1 MISKIVSQDQ
11 ADHPKFASN
20 SGRPAQGSA
29 CPAQGNAPARPR
41 RRPCRAWLLLLA
53 AALLLAGPAP
63 SSAQTRDAALEELL
77 GRLKVVREGERRVV
91 EMTLKD
97 LLALAL
103 TRSNAVKVALIGQR
117 IAQSRLTAAL
127 RRNRP
132 ILTNKVERGRAIRP
146 FSGTSFR
153 RTDDTVLS
161 SELSKKTSSGITY
174 GLKLEETRSRSDTL
188 VIANEGD
195 APTSETFTDPDT
207 GIITV
212 VAPRTVSS
220 TALTGSVNIPLIQ
233 DAGSEINDIPV
244 RREEI
249 GLARSRFEILQDEQS
264 ILRTMATIYWDLV
277 DVLEQV
283 QVEEESV
290 RLSERLLGD
299 NRARLRAGVIS
310 PADVKV
316 SETQLAR
323 ERQIL
328 LQFQLEGLRIEDQLR
343 AALNLETLEL
353 GYRPVDQPAVR
364 ETEFDYKALAE
375 RMYRQN
381 PELGILR
388 TTLASNRYDL
398 AEARNEDD
406 TDLDLDLFY
415 VFSGYSDSTFGGAS
429 DLGDTDLAGYGATLT
444 WTVPLFD
451 RKAEEEIQQRILE
464 GAQIELRISD
474 LRSNLSVQLQ
484 SALRSMRLAE
494 NEVETARISVDLANE
509 LMQNEIERFRLGRS
523 TSFRVAEFQ
532 QDAAEARRLEILARV
547 NYEKAFLEMLILSG
561 DVHEFYGLPS
571 SAR

>member
-1 MISKIVSQDQ
+1 MIIAIVSQDQ

-20 SGRPAQGSA
+20 SRFPTRGSGSPAQGR
-29 CPAQGNAPARPR
+29 APARPR
-41 RRPCRAWLLLLA
+41 GRACRAWLLLLT

-63 SSAQTRDAALEELL
+63 GSAQTGDGALEELL
-77 GRLKVVREGERRVV
+77 GRLKVVQEGDRRVV

-103 TRSNAVKVALIGQR
+103 TRSNAVKVARIGQQ

-127 RRNRP
+127 KRNRP
-132 ILTNKVERGRAIRP
+132 ILTNKVERGRDISA
-146 FSGTSFR
+146 FSSTFSDGNFLRLGRS
-153 RTDDTVLS
+153 DDTVLS

-174 GLKLEETRSRSDTL
+174 GLTIEETRTSSSTLRIEEQGKSPEEIADT
-188 VIANEGD
+188 
-195 APTSETFTDPDT
+195 TS
-207 GIITV
+207 I
-212 VAPRTVSS
+212 VSS
-220 TALTGSVNIPLIQ
+220 TALTGSVNIPLFQ
-233 DAGSEINDIPV
+233 DAGSDINDIPV
-244 RREEI
+244 RREETGI
-249 GLARSRFEILQDEQS
+249 ARSRFEILADEQT
-264 ILRTMATIYWDLV
+264 ILRTVATIYWNLV
-277 DVLEQV
+277 DILEQV

-290 RLSERLLGD
+290 HLSERLLQD

-353 GYRPVDQPAVR
+353 GYRPVDQPALR
-364 ETEFDYKALAE
+364 QTEFDYKTLAE
-375 RMYRQN
+375 KMYRQN

-388 TTLASNRYDL
+388 TTLDSNRYDL

-406 TDLDLDLFY
+406 TNLDLDLFY
-415 VFSGYSDSTFGGAS
+415 VFNGYSDSRFGGAS
-429 DLGDTDLAGYGATLT
+429 ELGETEVAGYGAALT

-464 GAQIELRISD
+464 GTQIELRISD

-494 NEVETARISVDLANE
+494 KEVETARISVDLANE

-547 NYEKAFLEMLILSG
+547 NYEKAFLDMLILSG
-561 DVHEFYGLPS
+561 DVHGFYDLPS
-571 SAR
+571 MAR